1 VLTDLGTLDGPGG
14 SFAQASWLNDAGEA
28 VGGSVADGGQS
39 FHATL
44 WKRGQIIDLGTLE
57 GDCFSNANAINS
69 SGQIIGQSF
78 SCDGTISRA
87 VVWINGSIVDL
98 NTAIPPNATLQL
110 GETDNINDRGEIV
123 GRGLPTGCGNPD
135 LCGRVF
141 LLTPCDSAGAQ
152 SCQSNA
158 DSNAQAS
165 SASVKMKATTPD
177 PQKTRE
183 FVTRLRARLSQRYHI
198 PSS

>member
-1 VLTDLGTLDGPGG
+1 L
-14 SFAQASWLNDAGEA
+14 
-28 VGGSVADGGQS
+28 
-39 FHATL
+39 
-44 WKRGQIIDLGTLE
+44 
-57 GDCFSNANAINS
+57 
-69 SGQIIGQSF
+69 
-78 SCDGTISRA
+78 
-87 VVWINGSIVDL
+87 IVDL

-110 GETDNINDRGEIV
+110 VETDNINDRGEIV

-135 LCGRVF
+135 LCGHVF
-141 LLTPCDSAGAQ
+141 LLIPCDAAGAQ

-165 SASVKMKATTPD
+165 SASVKMNATTPD

-198 PSS
+198 PGS